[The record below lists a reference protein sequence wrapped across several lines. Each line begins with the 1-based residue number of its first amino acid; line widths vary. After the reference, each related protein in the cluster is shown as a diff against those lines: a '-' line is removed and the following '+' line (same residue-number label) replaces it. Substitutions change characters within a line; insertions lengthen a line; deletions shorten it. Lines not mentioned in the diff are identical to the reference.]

1 MVVTFNNKDKFMKT
15 KFLFL
20 TALLALTPTLC
31 TVSYGQNLLGTVV
44 KSILGIANK
53 NKAKTTDKTY
63 ITEDYKT
70 QENKKNEENNEN
82 NTTNANDEIA
92 LIVSG
97 KAIDSE
103 KATSIALRSAIE
115 QAYGTFVSAN
125 TTILNDDLVKDEIVT
140 ISNGNIKSYK
150 VLSEVRCEDG
160 QIMVTVDATVCISKL
175 VSYAKSKG
183 ASAEFAGATFAQSMK
198 MKELNKK
205 NELQA
210 LQNLLVMTKEMLPL
224 AYNMKLSIAE
234 PVIPQLDAR
243 TASIISEVTPT
254 YAKPFPSY
262 EVEKQYRKFLSL
274 VDGYY
279 LMQFFVSMDLNDN
292 SDKIFN
298 NISNTLK
305 TIALNQQEQKEYKE
319 KNIKMSSME
328 IKWPKDYN
336 KLILRFR
343 NSQEDINKIYSKFIN
358 IFLTGLSDFEIV
370 DNLGN
375 TSSFNGFLMGS
386 YRGYNNHEK
395 EVELFKNNGIIWFA
409 RDFGSREYF
418 TTQGTGLFQ
427 EGVLVEPSVPY
438 FYDLKDNGFVEFH
451 GHNLGLW
458 KIKFK
463 ILASEISKYSD
474 FKLASKSK

>member
-1 MVVTFNNKDKFMKT
+1 
-15 KFLFL
+15 
-20 TALLALTPTLC
+20 
-31 TVSYGQNLLGTVV
+31 
-44 KSILGIANK
+44 
-53 NKAKTTDKTY
+53 
-63 ITEDYKT
+63 
-70 QENKKNEENNEN
+70 
-82 NTTNANDEIA
+82 
-92 LIVSG
+92 
-97 KAIDSE
+97 
-103 KATSIALRSAIE
+103 
-115 QAYGTFVSAN
+115 
-125 TTILNDDLVKDEIVT
+125 
-140 ISNGNIKSYK
+140 
-150 VLSEVRCEDG
+150 
-160 QIMVTVDATVCISKL
+160 
-175 VSYAKSKG
+175 
-183 ASAEFAGATFAQSMK
+183 
-198 MKELNKK
+198 
-205 NELQA
+205 
-210 LQNLLVMTKEMLPL
+210 
-224 AYNMKLSIAE
+224 
-234 PVIPQLDAR
+234 
-243 TASIISEVTPT
+243 
-254 YAKPFPSY
+254 
-262 EVEKQYRKFLSL
+262 
-274 VDGYY
+274 
-279 LMQFFVSMDLNDN
+279 MQFFVSMDLNDN

-305 TIALNQQEQKEYKE
+305 TIALNQQEQKEYEE

-328 IKWPKDYN
+328 IKWPKDYK

-386 YRGYNNHEK
+386 YRGDSNNNEK
-395 EVELFKNNGIIWFA
+395 EVELFKNNGIIWFV

-418 TTQGTGLFQ
+418 TTQGTGLFK

>member
-1 MVVTFNNKDKFMKT
+1 MKA
-15 KFLFL
+15 KILFL
-20 TALLALTPTLC
+20 TALLALVPTFC
-31 TVSYGQNLLGTVV
+31 TVSYGQGLLGRALKGV
-44 KSILGIANK
+44 LGIENK
-53 NKAKTTDKTY
+53 NNKAKASDAAY
-63 ITEDYKT
+63 SRN
-70 QENKKNEENNEN
+70 QENNED
-82 NTTNANDEIA
+82 NTANSNDEVT

-97 KAIDSE
+97 KAVDSE
-103 KATSIALRSAIE
+103 KATTIALRSAIE

-254 YAKPFPSY
+254 YAEPFPSY

-274 VDGYY
+274 P
-279 LMQFFVSMDLNDN
+279 
-292 SDKIFN
+292 KIRN
-298 NISNTLK
+298 
-305 TIALNQQEQKEYKE
+305 
-319 KNIKMSSME
+319 
-328 IKWPKDYN
+328 
-336 KLILRFR
+336 LI
-343 NSQEDINKIYSKFIN
+343 
-358 IFLTGLSDFEIV
+358 V
-370 DNLGN
+370 
-375 TSSFNGFLMGS
+375 
-386 YRGYNNHEK
+386 
-395 EVELFKNNGIIWFA
+395 
-409 RDFGSREYF
+409 
-418 TTQGTGLFQ
+418 
-427 EGVLVEPSVPY
+427 
-438 FYDLKDNGFVEFH
+438 
-451 GHNLGLW
+451 
-458 KIKFK
+458 
-463 ILASEISKYSD
+463 
-474 FKLASKSK
+474 